1 MSALRS
7 LRCSGS
13 GCRLSILLIPLL
25 SLLSVTLAANV
36 ATTPDGVKYVETT
49 TDDGKAS
56 WLKDTRKPA
65 LYTQNFGDCLGSSL
79 INVTRFDA
87 AYYKDNMTVLF
98 HLEGN
103 TNVAN
108 ESLMMYIGVFAYG
121 QARFDLTFN
130 PCNAQIYSLCPMNRS
145 VPIEA
150 NGIIPV
156 SQSDV
161 AGIPDIALSIPDF
174 EGQAI
179 LRIFANSTE
188 SEIGCYSGVITNG
201 STFSHPSAVGTVL
214 GIFVM
219 IAIAASFAT
228 AVYGDHIPTT
238 RTHYAHSLSV
248 LVVFSV
254 FHHILFTGA
263 LSVNWPSVL
272 PAFWSNFAW
281 TGGMIYTESMQNSI
295 NQLIGN
301 DKGNTSIVGAA
312 GSGSAAD
319 DLGGGYEIS
328 QIYKRTF
335 TNLFRRSARSVGD
348 KVMNLRSVE
357 AEKHIAKRTLANAT
371 QGYDWYGS
379 PVKPGLP
386 LPGNFSGFAGTLAEE
401 NIPASNAFMTGF
413 LWFLILIVIVAA
425 SVTAF
430 KWITEALV
438 KYERIE
444 GNRLAYFRQHWI
456 GFTRAAV
463 LRTMVIGFF
472 VIIYLALFQFTYK
485 GPAGVTA
492 IAALV
497 FVLLLVGMAIAAGY
511 ACFCRLRYGHYEVK
525 RDRIHVEKTKALGF
539 MPWIG
544 FGYESQRSENNQP
557 RASIGSLLGWN
568 VQYMDEDTQ
577 RRNVHEDEDFIR
589 KFGWLSARFRRTRW
603 WFFALW
609 LVYEFVRACFYGGAA
624 GQPMTQVFGLM
635 VVEFIALITIITLR
649 PFEGARLNALMV
661 YVLGFSKVATLA
673 LSAAFD
679 VRFNLARI
687 TTTVIG
693 VVIIVIQGI
702 LAILTLIAIVFGAI
716 SSYMSVTRDREAF
729 RPRKWE
735 PYRQRYFAHLE
746 KTAGDV
752 PQVRPPTPAPEPPK
766 EPYFRVASVRREPK
780 IEDDDKDTIDPAS
793 SLISVAPEAAIGSRP
808 GSRPQTR
815 VNSMWGSS
823 MSNSNLPYGARPHR
837 ASWSTRDCN
846 SFHEAQHHKH
856 SASNR
861 SSQLMSGERMSS
873 KASGSSLREQMMIDR
888 TRSPFKSPVPAA
900 MLDVKKTRADKGK
913 GKEEVL
919 DERSSEES
927 KA

>member
-1 MSALRS
+1 MSISRTLRS
-7 LRCSGS
+7 DTLAYG
-13 GCRLSILLIPLL
+13 LSILLIPLL
-25 SLLSVTLAANV
+25 SLLTPTFAANV
-36 ATTPDGVKYVETT
+36 ASTPEGVKYVETVT
-49 TDDGKAS
+49 SEGNAL
-56 WLKDTRKPA
+56 WLRDTRKPA

-87 AYYKDNMTVLF
+87 AYYQDNMTVLF

-121 QARFDLTFN
+121 EARFDLTFN

-161 AGIPDIALSIPDF
+161 AGIPPIALSIPDF

-188 SEIGCYSGVITNG
+188 TEIGCYSAVVTNG
-201 STFSHPSAVGTVL
+201 ATFSHPSAVGSVI
-214 GIFVM
+214 GVFII

-228 AVYGDHIPTT
+228 AVYGNHVPTT

-254 FHHILFTGA
+254 FHHIFYTGA

-281 TGGMIYTESMQNSI
+281 TGGMIYSESMQNSI
-295 NQLIGN
+295 NQLIGSN
-301 DKGNTSIVGAA
+301 KGNTSIVGAA

-319 DLGGGYEIS
+319 DLGGGFEIS
-328 QIYKRTF
+328 QIYKRSF
-335 TNLFRRSARSVGD
+335 APA
-348 KVMNLRSVE
+348 LRQGSSSFSHQLADFHSPKLE
-357 AEKHIAKRTLANAT
+357 THLAKRALANT
-371 QGYDWYGS
+371 TEGYNWYGY

-386 LPGNFSGFAGTLAEE
+386 LPGNFSGLAGTLAQE

-413 LWFLILIVIVAA
+413 LWFLILIAVSAACVA
-425 SVTAF
+425 AF
-430 KWITEALV
+430 KWILEALV
-438 KYERIE
+438 KYRRIE
-444 GNRLAYFRQHWI
+444 ESRLSYFRDHWT
-456 GFTRAAV
+456 GFVGAAV
-463 LRTMVIGFF
+463 LRTVVIGFF
-472 VIIYLALFQFTYK
+472 MIMFLAVFQFTYK
-485 GPAGVTA
+485 GSAGVTA

-497 FVLLLVGMAIAAGY
+497 FILFFLGLSLVAGY
-511 ACFCRLRYGHYEVK
+511 AVYTRLRDGKYGIK
-525 RDRIHVEKTKALGF
+525 RDRLHLAPAKK
-539 MPWIG
+539 IG
-544 FGYESQRSENNQP
+544 FVPWVELAYESRRSQNAEQGP
-557 RASIGSLLGWN
+557 SAVSLPGWSI
-568 VQYMDEDTQ
+568 YYAHEDPH
-577 RRNVHEDEDFIR
+577 RIHVHEDQDYVK

-624 GQPMTQVFGLM
+624 GHAMTQVFGLM
-635 VVEFIALITIITLR
+635 VVEFIALITIIKLR

-679 VRFNLARI
+679 ISFNLARI

-702 LAILTLIAIVFGAI
+702 LAILTLIAILIGAV
-716 SSYMSVTRDREAF
+716 SSYMSVTRNRESF
-729 RPRKWE
+729 KPRSWE
-735 PYRQRYFAHLE
+735 PFRQRYFSHLE
-746 KTAGDV
+746 KTAPDV
-752 PQVRPPTPAPEPPK
+752 PPVKEPPPSTPEPPK

-780 IEDDDKDTIDPAS
+780 IEDDDPDSIGPAS
-793 SLISVAPEAAIGSRP
+793 SRNSVAPGRVVGSRP

-815 VNSMWGSS
+815 SNSMWSNT
-823 MSNSNLPYGARPHR
+823 MSNSHLPYDARPHR
-837 ASWSTRDCN
+837 ASWSTRDFN
-846 SFHEAQHHKH
+846 SYYDPNGH
-856 SASNR
+856 SNR
-861 SSQLMSGERMSS
+861 SSQMLMSGGRMSR
-873 KASGSSLREQMMIDR
+873 KASDEALKDQTTPGPGRGSL
-888 TRSPFKSPVPAA
+888 TSPAPATS
-900 MLDVKKTRADKGK
+900 LDVKKLRGSERMREDT
-913 GKEEVL
+913 L

-927 KA
+927 GK